1 MRPCTR
7 IAPVFRRTWAAPSRD
22 RRSDRLPK
30 EVKSRLDRAIV
41 DRSLAESREK
51 AQALIMAG
59 EVLVDGQK
67 ASKAGQL
74 VSPEAR
80 IEVTAKQRYVGRGGL
95 KLEGALREFGIDV
108 TGLVAADFG
117 SSTGGFTDCLLQ
129 SGAVR

>member
-1 MRPCTR
+1 MKGLSKVVKVPIT
-7 IAPVFRRTWAAPSRD
+7 
-22 RRSDRLPK
+22 K
-30 EVKSRLDRAIV
+30 ERLDRVIV
-41 DRSLAESREK
+41 DRSLADSREK

-74 VSPEAR
+74 VSAQTR
-80 IEVTAKQRYVGRGGL
+80 VEVTAKQRYVGRGGL
-95 KLEGALREFGIDV
+95 KLEGALRQFGIDV

-129 SGAVR
+129 AGAARIHAIVVGSGQLDGRLR